1 MTDGVLHFPALKN
14 RYFALRHG
22 HSKAN
27 EQSIIVSDPGV
38 GTQSYGLSDLGREQL
53 SALVLELPSL
63 FDSELKIVSS
73 DFLRA
78 RESAMIIADSLVVQ
92 TPVSYSENLRERYFG
107 DLEGQSANCYREV
120 WERDRVDPGHDDFAV
135 EPATVVA
142 TRAVGLIVELESQFS
157 DAVIL
162 LVAHGDVLQL
172 LQCAFEC
179 RPPDFHRQLPPLDV
193 AEVRELSPA
202 L

>member
-1 MTDGVLHFPALKN
+1 MTGGVLHFSALKN

-27 EQSIIVSDPGV
+27 EQSIIVSDPHV
-38 GTQSYGLSDLGREQL
+38 GAQSYGLSDLGREQL
-53 SALVLELPSL
+53 SALTLKLSGL

-78 RESAMIIADSLVVQ
+78 RESAMIIAESLAVQ

-107 DLEGQSANCYREV
+107 EFEGQSATCYRKV

-135 EPATVVA
+135 EPATNVV
-142 TRAVGLIVELESQFS
+142 TRAIELIVELESQFS

-172 LQCAFEC
+172 LQCAFEH
-179 RPPDFHRQLPPLDV
+179 RSPAFHRQLSPLHV

-202 L
+202 P